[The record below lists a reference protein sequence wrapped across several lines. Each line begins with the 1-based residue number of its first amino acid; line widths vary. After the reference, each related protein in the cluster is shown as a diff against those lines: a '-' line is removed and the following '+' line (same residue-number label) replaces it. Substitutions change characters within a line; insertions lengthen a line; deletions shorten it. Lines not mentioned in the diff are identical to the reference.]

1 MKRNLALTAALEPSE
16 VALDSG
22 PQRSGAETLAAVW
35 SRALALVA
43 RGQRVRVSSD
53 QLKRHWRPEFSPEEI
68 EATVAPKRTL
78 ARRASAGELLTVEES
93 DRALRLA
100 RLSAEA
106 ARVFAEPDKA
116 RRWLRKPNRA
126 LNGQTPLS
134 LARTE
139 SGAHLVE
146 ELLLQIDHGVF
157 A

>member
-1 MKRNLALTAALEPSE
+1 MSSKMAKPAAPADLTAIWMDASRRIAAGEEVRLPSRR
-16 VALDSG
+16 VIHD
-22 PQRSGAETLAAVW
+22 W
-35 SRALALVA
+35 S
-43 RGQRVRVSSD
+43 D
-53 QLKRHWRPEFSPEEI
+53 EFSRDEI

-78 ARRASAGELLTVEES
+78 ARRLSRGELLTVDES

-106 ARVFAEPDKA
+106 GRIFADPEKA

-126 LNGQTPLS
+126 LHNNTPLA

-139 SGAHLVE
+139 TGARLVE
-146 ELLLQIDHGVF
+146 DLLLQIDHGVF